1 MRFHDDRDNYLGKKK
16 KKHYIKEPHKILRK
30 KVHAFF
36 NPKKKE

>member
-1 MRFHDDRDNYLGKKK
+1 MMIVAIIWEKKK
-16 KKHYIKEPHKILRK
+16 RKHYIKEPHKILRK